1 MTQAFAS
8 LDALT
13 HAVAQSFSAP
23 SMAPTRSLIDVA
35 IDFDRATEMLIRARE
50 RDDAVG
56 VAFYEA
62 IRQQYVDE
70 QAAIVSGNVLQDE

>member
-1 MTQAFAS
+1 M
-8 LDALT
+8 
-13 HAVAQSFSAP
+13 
-23 SMAPTRSLIDVA
+23 IDVA

-50 RDDAVG
+50 RNDAVG
-56 VAFYEA
+56 VAFYKA